1 MKKMEVFI
9 LDSKKS
15 HKPTI
20 ILVDDSEEFIK
31 TTKILLQEYSLETAI
46 SAFEALDLLEKKLPD
61 IILIDLV
68 MPKMS
73 GLELMKIVKEKYPSV
88 IMAALTG
95 IDEEETLNE
104 CRALGVTEYLIKGA
118 LSAMELKE
126 TIERLSNLRIS

>member
-1 MKKMEVFI
+1 

-20 ILVDDSEEFIK
+20 LIVDDSEEFIK
-31 TTKILLQEYSLETAI
+31 TTKILLQEYTLDTANTG
-46 SAFEALDLLEKKLPD
+46 FEALNLLEKQLPD

-73 GLELMKIVKEKYPSV
+73 GLELMKIVKEKYPSITMV
-88 IMAALTG
+88 ALTG

-104 CRALGVTEYLIKGA
+104 CRALGITEYLIKGVLTA
-118 LSAMELKE
+118 TELKK
-126 TIERLSNLRIS
+126 TIDSLIK

>member
-1 MKKMEVFI
+1 MKKTEVFI
-9 LDSKKS
+9 LDSKKF

-20 ILVDDSEEFIK
+20 LLVDDSEEFVK
-31 TTKILLQEYSLETAI
+31 TTKILLQEYALDTAY
-46 SAFEALDLLEKKLPD
+46 SALEALDFLEKKVPD

-95 IDEEETLNE
+95 IDEEETLDE

-118 LSAMELKE
+118 LSTKELKE
-126 TIERLSNLRIS
+126 TLDRLSKHR